1 MSAPSSNRRE
11 RRPAEPTLSR
21 TLTNDAK
28 VAASISDVGDGVVGR
43 LVTPT
48 EAGLRLLLEPG
59 ATVELRV
66 PKAGRARVISGYFDD
81 PQAMAREATRLDG
94 RHPGIYFTCNPVKP
108 ALLAR
113 ASNRVVEHAELTT
126 NDHDVARRRWLPID
140 LDPVRPAGICATDS
154 EHQAA
159 IDKAHQV
166 AAFLA
171 GQGWPRPV
179 LVDSGNGAYVLM
191 RVDLPNDEASRELLH
206 RCLEAL
212 ALRFDDAAVHVDTT
226 MANAARIIRVPGTR
240 NAKGDSTSDR
250 PHRAAQLLE
259 APDPLHVVSVQQLQ
273 ALAATLPPPEPAS
286 RNGRRR
292 SEEAG
297 TFDLEAF
304 IDKHLEVHH
313 HGPWQQGGYR
323 WILRI
328 CPFNSDH
335 TAQEAFVARRPG
347 GAIVAG
353 CHHHSCTWRWPDLRE
368 RFDHKPDRSS
378 PRKAKGKARG
388 RTTAGR
394 GGDVSGSMPEPLPP
408 RCTLEAVEK
417 RFLALVDKGDLVAL
431 RATLAA
437 YAANMHLTGDPVWL
451 GLVSG
456 SSTGK
461 TETAMALRRLP
472 HVVVA
477 STLSGEA
484 ALLSGT
490 PAKDRAKG
498 ATGGLLGRVGDRG
511 MLVLKDFTSIISM
524 QRDRRG
530 QILSA
535 FREVFDGAWYRDI
548 GGEGGIRLEWHGKL
562 GMLMASTT
570 AYDRAYAVIAELGDR
585 FVLVR
590 LADDG
595 PQDGMRAALDGAGL
609 EDKARDELADAVAG
623 LLGHGPEHQALE
635 ATGSDKDR
643 LAALADF
650 VTQARSPVARDY
662 RGEIELVLDREGPY
676 RFGKQLYALWRA
688 AGLLGLDSG
697 QAWEIVARVARD
709 SLPKLRWRV
718 LAALIKGGGELST
731 NQVAQAVWHPKQ
743 STKRTLEDLVAHR
756 VVARRTVGKEDRWRL
771 TNNVGEA
778 VGAILEATPETP
790 LDAIEPEMSPPPPEE
805 DPTLPL
811 ESEQ

>member
-1 MSAPSSNRRE
+1 
-11 RRPAEPTLSR
+11 
-21 TLTNDAK
+21 
-28 VAASISDVGDGVVGR
+28 VVER

-81 PQAMAREATRLDG
+81 PQEMARNVARLDG
-94 RHPGIYFTCNPVKP
+94 RYSGIYFTCNSVKP

-113 ASNRVVEHAELTT
+113 ASNRVVPHAELTT
-126 NDHDVARRRWLPID
+126 SDHDVARRRWLPID

-166 AAFLA
+166 AAFLV
-171 GQGWPRPV
+171 GQGWPKPI
-179 LVDSGNGAYVLM
+179 LVDSGNGAYVLV

-212 ALRFDDAAVHVDTT
+212 ALRIDDPAVHVDTT

-240 NAKGDSTSDR
+240 NAKGDSTRDR
-250 PHRAAQLLE
+250 PHRTAQLLE
-259 APDPLHVVSVQQLQ
+259 AADPLQVVSVEQLR

-286 RNGRRR
+286 RNDRRR
-292 SEEAG
+292 GEQAG
-297 TFDLEAF
+297 TFDLGAF
-304 IDKHLEVHH
+304 IDRHLEVHH
-313 HGPWQQGGYR
+313 HGSWQQGGYR
-323 WILRI
+323 WILRT

-353 CHHHSCTWRWPDLRE
+353 CQHHSCTWNWPDLRE
-368 RFDHKPDRSS
+368 RFDPKPARQA
-378 PRKAKGKARG
+378 PGKAKSKTKGKARG
-388 RTTAGR
+388 TTTAGG
-394 GGDVSGSMPEPLPP
+394 GGDVSGSEPESLPA
-408 RCTLEAVEK
+408 RCTLEVVEK
-417 RFLALVDKGDLVAL
+417 RFLELVDKGDLVAL
-431 RATLAA
+431 RAALAA

-490 PAKDRAKG
+490 PAKDRAEG

-535 FREVFDGAWYRDI
+535 LRELFDGAWYRDI
-548 GGEGGIRLEWHGKL
+548 GGEGGTRLEWHGKL
-562 GMLMASTT
+562 GMVMASTT

-609 EDKARDELADAVAG
+609 EDKARDELAEAVAG
-623 LLGHGPEHQALE
+623 LLGHDPEPPALE
-635 ATGSDKDR
+635 ATDQDKDR
-643 LAALADF
+643 LAALANF
-650 VTQARSPVARDY
+650 ITQARSPVARDY

-676 RFGKQLYALWRA
+676 RFGKQLFALLRA
-688 AGLLGLDSG
+688 SGLLGLDRG

-718 LAALIKGGGELST
+718 LAALAKGDGGLST
-731 NQVAQAVWHPKQ
+731 NQVANAVWHPKQ

-771 TNNVGEA
+771 TETADQA
-778 VGAILEATPETP
+778 VNGILAATPETP
-790 LDAIEPEMSPPPPEE
+790 LDTIEPETSPPPP
-805 DPTLPL
+805 DANATLPL
-811 ESEQ
+811 ESGQ